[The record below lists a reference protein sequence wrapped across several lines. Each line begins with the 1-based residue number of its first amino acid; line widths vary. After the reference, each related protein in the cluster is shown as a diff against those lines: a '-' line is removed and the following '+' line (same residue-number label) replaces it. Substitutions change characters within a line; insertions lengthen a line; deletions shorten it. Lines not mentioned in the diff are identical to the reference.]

1 MIGTYGKLKRALAM
15 LLGIL
20 MLVTALPVSAFAE
33 VLDSSGQVVAADT
46 PATEQ
51 ESEKPETDDAEPTA
65 TPEAEASAEPAR
77 NAATSPT
84 AVPQA
89 DYVFPRARVK
99 LADVMN
105 AVGLKLGN
113 NYKLSVDT
121 DAVTLTWISSN
132 TAWTTRTPT
141 IRTIPR

>member
-15 LLGIL
+15 LLCIL

-33 VLDSSGQVVAADT
+33 VLDSSDQVVAADT

-77 NAATSPT
+77 NAAPSPT
-84 AVPQA
+84 AVPPGRLRLPPGAGEAGGRHERRGPEAGQ
-89 DYVFPRARVK
+89 
-99 LADVMN
+99 
-105 AVGLKLGN
+105 
-113 NYKLSVDT
+113 
-121 DAVTLTWISSN
+121 
-132 TAWTTRTPT
+132 
-141 IRTIPR
+141 